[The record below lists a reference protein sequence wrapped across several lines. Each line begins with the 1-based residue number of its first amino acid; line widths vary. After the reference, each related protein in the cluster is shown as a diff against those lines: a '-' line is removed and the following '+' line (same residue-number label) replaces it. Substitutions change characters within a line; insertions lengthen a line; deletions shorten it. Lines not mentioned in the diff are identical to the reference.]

1 MKDIAISLHDL
12 LKVGAVALPKVEQA
26 AAWMIEEGPII
37 EHPELPAWVLRTLV
51 GQNRVVRLRRG
62 VYVVPDAQ
70 GQLRLSPFAVGE
82 VVEPGS
88 IVSFHAA
95 LAFWNMSDQ
104 TPRRIGVVS
113 KTRHS
118 PIAFGPQTV
127 VFLARPRALTHM
139 EFKRTKIRDQ
149 TVRVAT
155 PAQAFID
162 ALSSPPLAASPA
174 EMLTILVHG
183 LATKIVT
190 PTALRRRALA
200 DGSLV
205 VARRLGLLL
214 ELATGKTDSELLERA
229 RSSHAYS
236 TFDGPEDRQATH
248 AVPRWLLHTP
258 AAPERIQAAAGV
270 RVSATNA

>member
-1 MKDIAISLHDL
+1 MSLNNL
-12 LKVGAVALPKVEQA
+12 LKVGVVALPKVEQA
-26 AAWMIEEGPII
+26 AAWMIGQGPIV

-62 VYVVPDAQ
+62 VYAVPDAEGRLQ
-70 GQLRLSPFAVGE
+70 LSPFAVGE

-88 IVSFHAA
+88 VLSFHSA
-95 LAFWNMSDQ
+95 LAFWNVTDQ
-104 TPRRIGVVS
+104 TPRRVGVVS
-113 KTRHS
+113 KRRHS
-118 PIAFGPQTV
+118 PVAFGPQAV
-127 VFLARPRALTHM
+127 VFLARPRKLRHM
-139 EFKRTKIRDQ
+139 EIKRSKIGDQ

-162 ALSSPPLAASPA
+162 ALSYPPLAASPA

-183 LATKIVT
+183 LATKILT
-190 PTALRRRALA
+190 PTGLRRRALA

-214 ELATGKTDSELLERA
+214 ELATGTTDSELLERA

-236 TFDGPEDRQATH
+236 SFDGPEEHRAIH
-248 AVPRWLLHTP
+248 PVPRWRLRIP
-258 AAPERIQAAAGV
+258 ATPERMQAAAGV
-270 RVSATNA
+270 RISATTA

>member
-1 MKDIAISLHDL
+1 MSLNNL
-12 LKVGAVALPKVEQA
+12 IKVGAVALPKVEQA
-26 AAWMIEEGPII
+26 AAWMIGQGPII
-37 EHPELPAWVLRTLV
+37 EHPELPVWVLRTLV
-51 GQNRVVRLRRG
+51 GQNRVARLRRG
-62 VYVVPDAQ
+62 MYAVPDAR

-88 IVSFHAA
+88 VLSFHAA
-95 LAFWNMSDQ
+95 LAFWNVTDQ
-104 TPRRIGVVS
+104 IPRRIGVVS
-113 KTRHS
+113 KKRHS

-127 VFLARPRALTHM
+127 VFLARPRTLRHM
-139 EFKRTKIRDQ
+139 EVKRTKIGDQ
-149 TVRVAT
+149 TVGVAT
-155 PAQAFID
+155 PAQAFVD

-174 EMLTILVHG
+174 EMLTILGHG
-183 LATKIVT
+183 LATKIFT

-214 ELATGKTDSELLERA
+214 ELATGKTDSALLERA

-236 TFDGPEDRQATH
+236 SFDGPEDQQATH

-258 AAPERIQAAAGV
+258 AAPERMQAAAGV
-270 RVSATNA
+270 RISATKA

>member
-1 MKDIAISLHDL
+1 MSINNL

-26 AAWMIEEGPII
+26 AAWMIGQGPII

-51 GQNRVVRLRRG
+51 GQNRVARLRRG
-62 VYVVPDAQ
+62 VYAVPDAQ
-70 GQLRLSPFAVGE
+70 GRLRLSPFAVGE

-95 LAFWNMSDQ
+95 LAFWNVTDQ

-113 KTRHS
+113 KKRHS
-118 PIAFGPQTV
+118 PVAFGPQAV
-127 VFLARPRALTHM
+127 VFLARANAL
-139 EFKRTKIRDQ
+139 KRMDSTRRKIGDQ

-162 ALSSPPLAASPA
+162 ALSYPPLSASPG

-183 LATKIVT
+183 LATKILT
-190 PTALRRRALA
+190 PTGLRRRALA
-200 DGSLV
+200 AGSLV

-214 ELATGKTDSELLERA
+214 ELATGTTDARLLERA

-236 TFDGPEDRQATH
+236 SFDGPEDQRATH
-248 AVPRWLLHTP
+248 AVPRWLLHTS
-258 AAPERIQAAAGV
+258 AAPERMQAAAGV
-270 RVSATNA
+270 KISAEA